1 MRTCLLSIVLYPEE
15 GSLEGSIVDITERTQ
30 AEEELA
36 QRVEEVERFNRLSV
50 GRELRMIEL
59 KRRANELSEQLG
71 QKPPYDLSI
80 LEG

>member
-1 MRTCLLSIVLYPEE
+1 MLSIVLYPEE